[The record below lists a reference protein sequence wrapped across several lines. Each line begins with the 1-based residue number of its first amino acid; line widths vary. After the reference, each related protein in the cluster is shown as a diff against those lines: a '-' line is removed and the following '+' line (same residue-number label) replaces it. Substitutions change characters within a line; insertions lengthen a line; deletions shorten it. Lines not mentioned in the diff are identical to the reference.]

1 MDTSL
6 LDLPRADAI
15 GAEIMARA
23 EELGRLSE
31 GGPGVTRRFC
41 TPEHKASI
49 ALIQGWMRDAGME
62 TWVDA
67 SGNTVGRYEGEK
79 RGLPCLMM
87 GSHQDTVRAGGRYDG
102 MLGII
107 APISCIKALHK
118 AGKRLPYA
126 VEIVAFGD
134 EEGVRFQTTLLGSR
148 AVAGRFDPS
157 VLERKDPDGITM
169 RQAMK
174 DFGLDPDKIGAIARK
189 PEDVLA
195 FVEIHIEQ
203 GPVLEAKNL
212 AVGTVTA
219 IAGCVRLA
227 VKLEGEAGHAGTVPM
242 DQRRDALA
250 AAAEAI
256 LAVERLASAAPGMVG
271 TVGKVQAL
279 PGAINVIP
287 GAVEFSVDARAPDDK
302 DRLALAAKIEAE
314 IRAIAKKR
322 NVGVTID
329 RTLDAKGAACT
340 PRLMDQMDAA
350 IKGEGIAPFRL
361 FSGAG
366 HDAMSMVEMTDIAM
380 LFVRCERGISHNPAE
395 MITQEDA
402 GIGARVLLRFMDGFG
417 RGN

>member
-1 MDTSL
+1 MNTTHM
-6 LDLPRADAI
+6 DLPSVQAL

-23 EELGRLSE
+23 DELGRLSE

-49 ALIQGWMRDAGME
+49 ALIQSWMRDAGME

-67 SGNTVGRYEGEK
+67 SGNTVGRYEGVK
-79 RGLPCLMM
+79 PGLPCLMM

-107 APISCIKALHK
+107 APISCIKALHT

-148 AVAGRFDPS
+148 AIAGRFDAS
-157 VLERKDPDGITM
+157 VLERKDPEGITM

-174 DFGLDPDKIGAIARK
+174 DFGLDPDKIGAVARK
-189 PEDVLA
+189 PGDVLA

-250 AAAEAI
+250 AAAEAV

-271 TVGKVQAL
+271 TVGKIVGS

-287 GAVEFSVDARAPDDK
+287 GAAEFSVDARAPDDK
-302 DRLALAAKIEAE
+302 DRLALAARIEAE
-314 IRAIAKKR
+314 IRAIAQRR
-322 NVGVTID
+322 NIAVSID

-340 PRLMDQMDAA
+340 PKLMDHMDQA
-350 IKGEGIAPFRL
+350 IQGEGIAPFRL

-366 HDAMSMVEMTDIAM
+366 HDAMSMVELTDIAM

-395 MITQEDA
+395 RITADDA